1 MARTILLDV
10 DGVLCNFIDGII
22 KSKGLDIT
30 HDEWVN
36 WNHHR
41 YLGMTDEEFWDI
53 TRSPEWWL
61 NLQPYPWAS
70 DLILVFNDLFD
81 VVYCTSPSLDSSCP
95 SQKVEWLRR
104 QGFMSNSRNDYVI
117 APKKELLARPDAI
130 LIDDSHE
137 NCDKFR
143 LAGGKAIVFPQPW
156 NSVEVDGKNDDK
168 VEYIIQRVKTVL

>member
-1 MARTILLDV
+1 MAKTILLDV

-30 HDEWVN
+30 HDQWKL
-36 WNHHR
+36 NHHIH
-41 YLGMTDEEFWDI
+41 LGLTDEEFWDI
-53 TRSPEWWL
+53 TRVPDWWL

-70 DLILVFNDLFD
+70 DLIGLFNDFFD

-104 QGFMSNSRNDYVI
+104 HGFMSETRNDYII

-130 LIDDSHE
+130 LIDDSFD
-137 NCDKFR
+137 NCDRFR
-143 LAGGKAIVFPQPW
+143 LAGGKSIVFPQPW
-156 NSVEVDGKNDDK
+156 NSVRATDK
-168 VEYIIQRVKTVL
+168 VEYVVKQMKKVL

>member
-1 MARTILLDV
+1 MAKTILLDV

-30 HDEWVN
+30 HDQWHN
-36 WNHHR
+36 WNHHIH
-41 YLGMTDEEFWDI
+41 LGMTDEEFWEI
-53 TRSPEWWL
+53 TRVPDWWL

-70 DLILVFNDLFD
+70 DLIGLFNDFFD

-104 QGFMSNSRNDYVI
+104 HGFMSETRNDYII

-130 LIDDSHE
+130 LIDDSFN
-137 NCDKFR
+137 NCDRFR
-143 LAGGKAIVFPQPW
+143 MAGGTAIVFPQPW
-156 NSVEVDGKNDDK
+156 NSVQATDK
-168 VEYIIQRVKTVL
+168 VEYVVQKIKKVL